1 MYGGGNKLVIK
12 DGCFLNKPTIHIIGN
27 KNKII
32 FEEECIVGPDC
43 SFWLEGDNIEIVIGA
58 GTTFTRNCQINAQ
71 ENNSKII
78 IGQDCMFSNHIIVR
92 TSDSHPIYS
101 LDTMNRINFPKNVII
116 GKHVWIAPGSEIMKG
131 ALIEDDVI
139 IGSQTMVSHHIPSHC
154 LAVGRPAKIVKENV
168 TWSRKDIIF
177 NNGN

>member
-1 MYGGGNKLVIK
+1 M
-12 DGCFLNKPTIHIIGN
+12 IH
-27 KNKII
+27 
-32 FEEECIVGPDC
+32 
-43 SFWLEGDNIEIVIGA
+43 
-58 GTTFTRNCQINAQ
+58 INAQ

-78 IGQDCMFSNHIIVR
+78 IGKDCMFSNHIIIR
-92 TSDSHPIYS
+92 TSDSHPII
-101 LDTMNRINFPKNVII
+101 DVKTGERTNPAKNVII
-116 GKHVWIAPGSEIMKG
+116 GEHVWIAPGSEIMKG